1 MKISA
6 SQKSPSLF
14 LIGRTA
20 LIIHRLLILPSAA
33 DFLAPRPD
41 RMLEAT
47 FANDVSICENFDYK
61 ECVEGIFHQNMTE
74 SVKKCCERPVKQ
86 AWQTMRREM
95 PWWGWPILAI
105 GVVVVITCCATCLVR
120 MGCELLCKILCCPCR
135 SFCRCLCGLLVGTS
149 SDDLLPEADCTAEA
163 ANAEASGTRAE
174 AIKEGLQQA
183 RHALSRAEQ
192 EAARVSEEAQE
203 ALRTL
208 ETLCAERTRMKG
220 ETGPEAAKRRVQ
232 LTEALTREEDQLSAE
247 QEQLKVQSKSAEEK
261 LDWLRHLRD
270 VQEYARSA
278 AKESANNFRVAYT
291 DIAKSSRSSTARPGA
306 GTSPAPEAANR
317 SARRLSRHLDD
328 FLRFMAEVVAV
339 GEAHDETSQL
349 PLQMVNLNLPAVLK
363 EAYMGKFVQSD
374 DGMSQ
379 AQQLDSSKEK
389 LKVLKR
395 ELNDAGH
402 QNETQSLAK
411 DLAELRRQI
420 AEGEAK
426 SREDRQRCE
435 EAQQRLR
442 EGFKKAGYRRNE
454 GIQTAGAALPCRCAP
469 AKISVSAHMV
479 KRTASKQGP
488 LQSTFTLR
496 IDLRLSIPHFCSTR
510 ERNKADG
517 HFHLDMQSACGERF
531 CLLGRLLSVGRASHG
546 KRQWQSR
553 KLRQLEVQKP
563 QMLKSRPQ
571 PHVALSRSEVRA
583 KDAGPLKSLLR
594 PPRPDPPQ
602 TVWRYVRRKLAALGC
617 RLRRRSGPGSRGV
630 GFQPSVRVLSYPR
643 KLCGG
648 DGVPTDGSTIAL
660 GLGGVATENQVAL
673 SSGPRGVPSDQISW
687 MPAEMRERV
696 LADAMGP
703 QSFASAQAE
712 LQPEMM
718 QLLSLRRDTTEASA
732 QEQR

>member
-1 MKISA
+1 
-6 SQKSPSLF
+6 
-14 LIGRTA
+14 
-20 LIIHRLLILPSAA
+20 
-33 DFLAPRPD
+33 
-41 RMLEAT
+41 
-47 FANDVSICENFDYK
+47 
-61 ECVEGIFHQNMTE
+61 
-74 SVKKCCERPVKQ
+74 
-86 AWQTMRREM
+86 
-95 PWWGWPILAI
+95 
-105 GVVVVITCCATCLVR
+105 
-120 MGCELLCKILCCPCR
+120 
-135 SFCRCLCGLLVGTS
+135 
-149 SDDLLPEADCTAEA
+149 
-163 ANAEASGTRAE
+163 
-174 AIKEGLQQA
+174 
-183 RHALSRAEQ
+183 
-192 EAARVSEEAQE
+192 
-203 ALRTL
+203 
-208 ETLCAERTRMKG
+208 MKG

-232 LTEALTREEDQLSAE
+232 LAEALTKEEDQLSAE

-291 DIAKSSRSSTARPGA
+291 DIAKSSRSSTARPAAGTS

-339 GEAHDETSQL
+339 GEAHEETSQL
-349 PLQMVNLNLPAVLK
+349 PLQQMVNLNLPAVLK

-402 QNETQSLAK
+402 QNETQSLTK

-454 GIQTAGAALPCRCAP
+454 AHGQRSKCLPQERSEPNSEGSGVGQAAMP
-469 AKISVSAHMV
+469 
-479 KRTASKQGP
+479 
-488 LQSTFTLR
+488 
-496 IDLRLSIPHFCSTR
+496 FCSSEDCPSRT
-510 ERNKADG
+510 
-517 HFHLDMQSACGERF
+517 SARGSEARRMGTSTWAYS
-531 CLLGRLLSVGRASHG
+531 LPLVEGHG
-546 KRQWQSR
+546 KRQRQSR

-563 QMLKSRPQ
+563 QMLKSRPSQ
-571 PHVALSRSEVRA
+571 PLLVLPRSE
-583 KDAGPLKSLLR
+583 DAGPLKSLLR
-594 PPRPDPPQ
+594 PPRPVPPQ
-602 TVWRYVRRKLAALGC
+602 TVWTYFRRKLAAFGC

-630 GFQPSVRVLSYPR
+630 GFQPAVRVLSYPR

-648 DGVPTDGSTIAL
+648 DGVPTDGSPIAL
-660 GLGGVATENQVAL
+660 GLGDVATESEVAL
-673 SSGPRGVPSDQISW
+673 NSGPRGVPSDQISW
-687 MPAEMRERV
+687 MPAEMREQV

-703 QSFASAQAE
+703 QSFASARAE

-732 QEQR
+732 QRTHGRYRMSVHRIAAQ